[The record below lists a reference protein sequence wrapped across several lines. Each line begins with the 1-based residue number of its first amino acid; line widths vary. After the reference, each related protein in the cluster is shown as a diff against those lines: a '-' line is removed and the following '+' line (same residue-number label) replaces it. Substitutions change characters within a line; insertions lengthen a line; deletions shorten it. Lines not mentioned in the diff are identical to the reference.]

1 MTKEW
6 IRELEDMP
14 VEAFQTGIKREKEW
28 GEKREQNIQEL
39 WDNYKKYN
47 MCIMGIPKKKKKE
60 LKKYLK
66 IR

>member
-1 MTKEW
+1 
-6 IRELEDMP
+6 MP